1 MTSAIHFGAHSWK
14 AKLVRDDF
22 FLGETDWHFTD
33 SGWLS
38 ASGSSTNDTNTTTTW
53 THEARDVSELSHHL
67 KDFGV
72 TVNDTTSLDVLI
84 DVESHW
90 KYNMYISAYD
100 ELTEVRDWVTVSL
113 EV

>member
-1 MTSAIHFGAHSWK
+1 MRG
-14 AKLVRDDF
+14 DGY
-22 FLGETDWHFTD
+22 FLGETDWHFSE

-38 ASGSSTNDTNTTTTW
+38 SSGSVNDTNTTTW
-53 THEARDVSELSHHL
+53 SHEVRDVSEISHNL

-84 DVESHW
+84 DVESSW
-90 KYNMYISAYD
+90 KYTMSISAFD
-100 ELTEVRDWVTVSL
+100 VLTEVRDWVTVSL